1 MLVIGVYINGLIETD
16 LNRHQDYA
24 RFVIIDH
31 CVMLRMLLGYMRDFK
46 NWKYVCSS
54 CHVKLDYTN
63 GTRKIENISG
73 ERNPM
78 FGKKPTDETKLM
90 VILAKDSRKFALM
103 NFMSGTFHTLKQEWM
118 KGISIDNRDNY
129 ISSNRKRGGHV

>member
-1 MLVIGVYINGLIETD
+1 MLSRHAANGTGIYD
-16 LNRHQDYA
+16 
-24 RFVIIDH
+24 
-31 CVMLRMLLGYMRDFK
+31 RDFK

-63 GTRKIENISG
+63 GNRKIENISG
-73 ERNPM
+73 ERYPM

-90 VILAKDSRKFALM
+90 VILAKDSRKYALM
-103 NFMSGTFHTLKQEWM
+103 NLMSGTFHTLKQEWM